1 MILTIRL
8 LMFILIINIT
18 FFIMFF
24 NKFMGIAI
32 FIFLL
37 ILISSKSVIENFSY
51 SDTENSK
58 INKILYDDTTQKI
71 IENIIKKDECLNF
84 KKFKYIID
92 NVINNISVV
101 PMSKTIIKLF
111 ITDDEI
117 KSIFNNFLKV
127 YKIIPFEFNCNHCLM
142 YSEIKKHFIC
152 KKCFELFN
160 LF

>member
-71 IENIIKKDECLNF
+71 IDNIIKKDECLNF

-92 NVINNISVV
+92 NVIDNVSIV

-117 KSIFNNFLKV
+117 KSIFNNFLKN
-127 YKIIPFEFNCNHCLM
+127 KSNRGNNNPNKLCR
-142 YSEIKKHFIC
+142 SEVEDILRIYIKLIVNKM
-152 KKCFELFN
+152 K
-160 LF
+160 

>member
-71 IENIIKKDECLNF
+71 IDKLIKKDECLNF

-92 NVINNISVV
+92 NVIDNVSIV

-111 ITDDEI
+111 VTDDEI
-117 KSIFNNFLKV
+117 KSIFNNFLKN
-127 YKIIPFEFNCNHCLM
+127 KSNRGNNNPNKLCR
-142 YSEIKKHFIC
+142 SEVEDLLRIYIKLIVNKM
-152 KKCFELFN
+152 K
-160 LF
+160 

>member
-71 IENIIKKDECLNF
+71 IDNLIKKDECLNF

-92 NVINNISVV
+92 NVINNVSIV

-111 ITDDEI
+111 VTDDEI
-117 KSIFNNFLKV
+117 KSIFNNFLKN
-127 YKIIPFEFNCNHCLM
+127 KSNRGNNNPNKLCR
-142 YSEIKKHFIC
+142 SEVEDLLRIYIKLIVNKM
-152 KKCFELFN
+152 K
-160 LF
+160 

>member
-71 IENIIKKDECLNF
+71 IDNIIKKDECLNF

-117 KSIFNNFLKV
+117 KSIFNNFLKN
-127 YKIIPFEFNCNHCLM
+127 KSNRGNNNPNKLCR
-142 YSEIKKHFIC
+142 SEVEDILRIYIKLIVNKM
-152 KKCFELFN
+152 K
-160 LF
+160 

>member
-71 IENIIKKDECLNF
+71 IDNIIKKDECLNF

-117 KSIFNNFLKV
+117 KSIFNNFLKN
-127 YKIIPFEFNCNHCLM
+127 KSNRGNNNPNKLCR
-142 YSEIKKHFIC
+142 SEVEDLLRIYIKLIVNKM
-152 KKCFELFN
+152 K
-160 LF
+160 

>member
-1 MILTIRL
+1 MRLTLRV

-18 FFIMFF
+18 FLIMVF

-37 ILISSKSVIENFSY
+37 ILILITRKSVIENFSN
-51 SDTENSK
+51 SENSK

-71 IENIIKKDECLNF
+71 IDKLIKKDECLNF

-92 NVINNISVV
+92 NVIDNVSIV

-111 ITDDEI
+111 VTDDEI
-117 KSIFNNFLKV
+117 KSIFNKFLKN
-127 YKIIPFEFNCNHCLM
+127 KSNRGNNNPNKLCR
-142 YSEIKKHFIC
+142 SEVEDLLRIYIKLIVNKM
-152 KKCFELFN
+152 K
-160 LF
+160 

>member
-1 MILTIRL
+1 MRLTLRV

-18 FFIMFF
+18 FLIMVF

-37 ILISSKSVIENFSY
+37 ILILITRKSVIENFSN
-51 SDTENSK
+51 SENSK

-71 IENIIKKDECLNF
+71 IDKLIKKDECLNF

-92 NVINNISVV
+92 NVIDNVSIV

-117 KSIFNNFLKV
+117 KSIFNNFLKN
-127 YKIIPFEFNCNHCLM
+127 KSNRGNNNPNKLCR
-142 YSEIKKHFIC
+142 SEVEDILRIYIKLIVNKM
-152 KKCFELFN
+152 K
-160 LF
+160 

>member
-1 MILTIRL
+1 MRLTLRV

-18 FFIMFF
+18 FLIMVF

-37 ILISSKSVIENFSY
+37 ILILLTRKLVIENFSN
-51 SDTENSK
+51 SENSK

-71 IENIIKKDECLNF
+71 IDKLIKKDECLNF

-92 NVINNISVV
+92 NVIDNVSIV

-111 ITDDEI
+111 VTDDEI
-117 KSIFNNFLKV
+117 KSIFNNFLKN
-127 YKIIPFEFNCNHCLM
+127 KSNRGNNNPNKLCR
-142 YSEIKKHFIC
+142 SEVEDLLRIYIKLIVNKM
-152 KKCFELFN
+152 K
-160 LF
+160 